1 MELFLSLTFIFMI
14 GCLGGW
20 IIEFF
25 FRRAVHGKW
34 VNPGFLKG
42 PYLPLYGTGLT
53 LLYVIAMIPFDNW
66 ISEPWIIFVIQAVL
80 VCVVM
85 TFIELIAGLIFIKGM
100 NIQLWDYS
108 DRKGNFMGIICPLFS
123 FFWTVIG
130 AAYVILLHPLIV
142 ESVEWFTNNI
152 IYSYFVG
159 VFCGLMLFDFMTSMN
174 VALKIKEF
182 AKEHQVVIKYEEL
195 KEHLREKA
203 EEWKS
208 KKHFITPFAEFNKFK
223 EKIEVSQS
231 FLSKIKFKNKKED
244 K

>member
-1 MELFLSLTFIFMI
+1 METFLAITFIFMI

-20 IIEFF
+20 VIEFF

-53 LLYVIAMIPFDNW
+53 LLFLIAVIPFKNW
-66 ISEPWIIFVIQAVL
+66 ISQDWLIFLVQVVL
-80 VCVVM
+80 VAVVM

-100 NIQLWDYS
+100 HIQLWDYS

-123 FFWTVIG
+123 FFWTIIG
-130 AAYVILLHPLIV
+130 GAYVILLHPLIYEAV
-142 ESVEWFTNNI
+142 IWFTNNI

-159 VFCGLMLFDFMTSMN
+159 IFSGLMIFDFITSMN
-174 VALKIKEF
+174 VALKIKEL
-182 AKEHQVVIKYEEL
+182 ADKHQIIVKYEEL
-195 KEHLREKA
+195 KEHLTEKA
-203 EEWKS
+203 KEWKG
-208 KKHFITPFAEFNKFK
+208 KKHFLSPFAEFHKVSDK
-223 EKIEVSQS
+223 DELSQS
-231 FLSKIKFKNKKED
+231 FLSKLKNKHK